1 MLQAP
6 QPVSSAALAALPT
19 RTWTLARIAD
29 GTAVVVL
36 LVLAAI
42 AIATFRDYGLGWD
55 DYTHSQY
62 GDLLLSLYSSGFTDR
77 RALSF
82 VNLYMYGGGFDMAA
96 AFAAQYLPFDLFETR
111 RLMGAAVGLIGLVVT
126 WRLGRRLGG
135 PLAGVLA
142 LVLLATCPVYYGH
155 SFINTKDAPFAV
167 AMAVLLLGLLR
178 AFEEYPRPSGRTIVL
193 FGIGLGLAFGTRIL
207 AGLSVFYG
215 LAALALLVALDSR
228 TMGLRTAGWRSGKFV
243 LALLPGMALAYLVM
257 GFVWPWSILDPLN
270 PIRAAE
276 YFSHFF
282 EAPWREQFGG
292 KLILVPDMPLSY
304 LPTLFALTL
313 PELFLALGLI
323 GIAGALVYALAP
335 SAAKPILGPEP
346 APAPARRAAFLL
358 VALAAMVPFVFAFV
372 THPAFYN
379 GIRHFVFLVPPF
391 AVLAGVAA
399 AWLGTRIQELGPAP
413 ALIAACVFVAGLA
426 LPINDMVR
434 LHPYEYTYF
443 NTLSGGV
450 RHARGRYMVDY
461 WGLSFKEVLEDFHAK
476 LEELHESPPL
486 DRRWKVAVCGPH
498 PPADIALGAKFEVTW
513 ESKGADFALML
524 GEFYCVKLDAP
535 VLAEVR
541 REGVI
546 YARVYDLRGLSIP
559 NILTIPAPQ

>member
-1 MLQAP
+1 LL
-6 QPVSSAALAALPT
+6 ALA
-19 RTWTLARIAD
+19 
-29 GTAVVVL
+29 V
-36 LVLAAI
+36 I

-96 AFAAQYLPFDLFETR
+96 AFFAEYLPLDLFETR
-111 RLMGAAVGLIGLVVT
+111 RLVGAAVGLIGLFVT

-135 PLAGVLA
+135 PLAGILA
-142 LVLLATCPVYYGH
+142 LALLATCPVYYGH
-155 SFINTKDAPFAV
+155 SFINAKDAPFAV

-178 AFEEYPRPSGRTIVL
+178 AFEEYPRPSGRTVVL
-193 FGIGLGLAFGTRIL
+193 FGLGLGLAFGTRIL

-215 LAALALLVALDSR
+215 VVALALLAFDDIR
-228 TMGLRTAGWRSGKFV
+228 TTGLRVAGRRAGKFI
-243 LALLPGMALAYLVM
+243 LALLPGIALAYLVM

-270 PIRAAE
+270 PVRAAE

-282 EAPWREQFGG
+282 EAPWREQFDGR
-292 KLILVPDMPLSY
+292 LILVPDMPWTY
-304 LPTLFALTL
+304 LPTLFALKL
-313 PELFLALGLI
+313 PEIFFALGLA
-323 GIAGALVYALAP
+323 GTAGAFVYAF
-335 SAAKPILGPEP
+335 SGSGP
-346 APAPARRAAFLL
+346 APRRASFLL
-358 VALAAMVPFVFAFV
+358 VALAAIIPFVFAFV
-372 THPAFYN
+372 THPALYN
-379 GIRHFVFLVPPF
+379 GIRHFVFLIPPL

-399 AWLGTRIQELGPAP
+399 AWLWTRIQPLGPAP
-413 ALIAACVFVAGLA
+413 ALIAAGALVAGLA
-426 LPINDMVR
+426 LPISDMVR

-443 NTLSGGV
+443 NWLSGGV
-450 RHARGRYMVDY
+450 RHARGRYMLDY
-461 WGLSFKEVLEDFHAK
+461 WGLSFKEVLQTFHAK

-486 DRRWKVAVCGPH
+486 NRRWKVAVCGPH

-541 REGVI
+541 REGVV
-546 YARVYDLRGLSIP
+546 YARVYDLRGRSIP
-559 NILTIPAPQ
+559 NILTIPAPPQ